1 MKHGSFAFMLHSHLP
16 YVRRAGVWPHGEE
29 MVHEALCDTYVP
41 LLDALYDLAAEGC
54 PYKLAIG
61 ITPILAEQLSDPT
74 VVADFREYMA
84 AVQARTEKAVK
95 TYARRGEMELSG
107 LARWYIGWNQAILD
121 HFNDR
126 YGGNVVQGFRKL
138 QDAGH
143 V

>member
-1 MKHGSFAFMLHSHLP
+1 MPASSSTPIRYSSSNTAKRIGPSYAGQESLVMKHGSFAFMLHSHLP

-74 VVADFREYMA
+74 VVADFRDYMA
-84 AVQARTEKAVK
+84 
-95 TYARRGEMELSG
+95 
-107 LARWYIGWNQAILD
+107 
-121 HFNDR
+121 
-126 YGGNVVQGFRKL
+126 
-138 QDAGH
+138 
-143 V
+143 